1 MRLLLI
7 GDIVGKPGRQ
17 IVVRTLGSLRQRH
30 RLDLVVANAENAAG
44 GSGLTPPIF
53 HELIAAGV
61 DCITLGDHAYRRREI
76 LPLLATEP
84 RIVRPANFP
93 TQAPGRE
100 WAVLELAP
108 GLRAAVFVLLGRVF
122 MPPVDCPFAAA
133 DRVLAAL
140 PADVKIILLDMHAEA
155 TSDKQIMGRHL
166 DGRVSAV
173 LGTHTHVPTADEQIL
188 PGGTAF
194 QCDVGMTG
202 PHHSILG
209 RRIDRVMETA
219 LTFRPTHFE
228 VATGDCRLHAT
239 LVEVDPATGKSTHVQ
254 RLVVDENEALRL
266 AGTGSQPAPR
276 GDPASAD
283 PPCDDDAPARAD
295 LHPGRH

>member
-17 IVVRTLGSLRQRH
+17 IVVRALPGLRQRH

-44 GSGLTPPIF
+44 GSGLTPAIF

-76 LPLLATEP
+76 LPLLATES

-93 TQAPGRE
+93 AEAPGRP
-100 WAVLELAP
+100 WALLELTS

-133 DRVLAAL
+133 DRVLASL
-140 PADVKIILLDMHAEA
+140 PSDVKVILLDMHAEA

-202 PHHSILG
+202 PHFSILG

-228 VATGDCRLHAT
+228 VATGDCRLHGT
-239 LVEVDPATGKSTHVQ
+239 LVEVDPATGKSTLVQ
-254 RLVVDENEALRL
+254 RLVVDENEACRL
-266 AGTGSQPAPR
+266 ATTGPGAATHETPAPH
-276 GDPASAD
+276 
-283 PPCDDDAPARAD
+283 DDTD
-295 LHPGRH
+295 LYP